1 MKGIIDIN
9 IKRKDG
15 TTEHRREHNVV
26 FDIPALA
33 LKKSLEYPEIS
44 RILGSQY
51 VYNESFWN
59 LANHF
64 KYFGLSE
71 DTMNLE
77 EPEFRPVVLH
87 GKSSNATQ
95 WWESVPTITKTD
107 KSLMVQ
113 NTWTA
118 QQALTLKSIGFL
130 DSNNPG
136 NNIIAFI
143 TDYVTN
149 STGYAHFMDGK
160 LYASYLNQT
169 YRGCVTA
176 DLKLSNFKFT
186 NNYMGG
192 LLGSS
197 SEYATHTIPYP
208 LANSNERAAYTKTT
222 FEKGVQQYPYDTY
235 TRLCIYNKSNL
246 DTPLRYFDLSQFS
259 GMYQPD
265 SSTYRQKLRIIN
277 TGTKNYLVQFY
288 SSAGTMVSNAWQ
300 IPDEPI
306 AEDASI
312 PLVSSNF
319 MDSAWPSGYANSYSY
334 PTCLIIGNYVL
345 LPLGSNKYFCVRI
358 DDDLSVYVYK
368 GLATELYYSDYP
380 NGYFCHMPLSD
391 SGFQISCGR
400 LNSWPDRFS
409 NIGYRLYNSTAAN
422 FSTPIELA
430 EGDVLIISYKIEV
443 S

>member
-1 MKGIIDIN
+1 MKGIIDIT

-26 FDIPALA
+26 FDIPALV
-33 LKKSLEYPEIS
+33 LKKSFEYPEIS
-44 RILGSQY
+44 RMIDSQY
-51 VYNESFWN
+51 VSSSSFVN
-59 LANHF
+59 LDNYF

-77 EPEFRPVVLH
+77 KPEFRPVALV
-87 GKSSNATQ
+87 GKYSDATK
-95 WWESVPTITKTD
+95 WWESVPTITKND
-107 KSLMVQ
+107 KSLVVQ
-113 NTWTA
+113 NTWTV

-130 DSNNPG
+130 DSRYPG
-136 NNIIAFI
+136 NNIISFI

-149 STGYAHFMDGK
+149 SGAYVHVMDGK
-160 LYASYLNQT
+160 LYASHLNANN
-169 YRGCVTA
+169 RGCVIA

-186 NNYMGG
+186 NQYMGG

-197 SEYATHTIPYP
+197 SEYAIHTIPYP
-208 LANSNERAAYTKTT
+208 LANPNERAAYTNTT

-259 GMYQPD
+259 GVYQPNY
-265 SSTYRQKLRIIN
+265 SSYRRAIRIIN

-288 SSAGTMVSNAWQ
+288 SSEGTMFSNAWQ

-319 MDSAWPSGYANSYSY
+319 MDNAWPSGYSDSCPECAV
-334 PTCLIIGNYVL
+334 IGNYVFI
-345 LPLGSNKYFCVRI
+345 PLGSGKYCVVRVN
-358 DDDLSVYVYK
+358 DDLSVYVYK
-368 GLATELYYSDYP
+368 GLATELYYGDYL

-391 SGFQISCGR
+391 SGLQISLGR
-400 LNSWPDRFS
+400 LNLWPNYFDS
-409 NIGYRLYNSTAAN
+409 PSYRLYNSTAAN
-422 FSTPIELA
+422 FSTPITLA
-430 EGDVLIISYKIEV
+430 EGDVLTISYKIEV
-443 S
+443 A

>member
-33 LKKSLEYPEIS
+33 IKKSIKYPEIS
-44 RILGSQY
+44 RTLSSQY
-51 VYNESFWN
+51 VYSNSFYN
-59 LANHF
+59 LDNYF

-71 DTMNLE
+71 ETMNLE
-77 EPEFRPVVLH
+77 EPEFRPIALH
-87 GKSSNATQ
+87 GKYSNATQ

-107 KSLMVQ
+107 KSLVVQ

-130 DSNNPG
+130 DSGAPG
-136 NNIIAFI
+136 SNIIGFI

-149 STGYAHFMDGK
+149 STGYVHVMDGK
-160 LYASYLNQT
+160 LYASYLSSN
-169 YRGCVTA
+169 YKGCAIA

-186 NNYMGG
+186 NQYLGG
-192 LLGSS
+192 LLNGNY
-197 SEYATHTIPYP
+197 EYVTHTIPYP
-208 LANSNERAAYTKTT
+208 LANPNERAAYTKTT

-235 TRLCIYNKSNL
+235 TRLCIYDKTNL

-259 GMYQPD
+259 GMYN
-265 SSTYRQKLRIIN
+265 SGYSESRRTLRIIN

-288 SSAGTMVSNAWQ
+288 SSGGTTVSNAWQ

-312 PLVSSNF
+312 PLASSNF
-319 MDSAWPSGYANSYSY
+319 MDGVWPSGYSTSY
-334 PTCLIIGNYVL
+334 PKCAVIGNYVFITL
-345 LPLGSNKYFCVRI
+345 SQGSTYFCVRVN
-358 DDDLSVYVYK
+358 DDLSVYVYK
-368 GLATELYYSDYP
+368 GLASKLYYGDYLSF
-380 NGYFCHMPLSD
+380 YFCHMPLSD
-391 SGFQISCGR
+391 SGFQIRFGR
-400 LNSWPDRFS
+400 LNSWPTYFD
-409 NIGYRLYNSTAAN
+409 NVGYNLYNSTAAN
-422 FSTPIELA
+422 FSTPITLA
-430 EGDVLIISYKIEV
+430 EGDVLTISYKIEV
-443 S
+443 A

>member
-1 MKGIIDIN
+1 MKGIVDIN

-26 FDIPALA
+26 FDIPALV

-44 RILGSQY
+44 RTIDSQY
-51 VYNESFWN
+51 ASSRSFVN
-59 LANHF
+59 LDNYF

-77 EPEFRPVVLH
+77 KPEFRPVALA
-87 GKSSNATQ
+87 GKYSGATK
-95 WWESVPTITKTD
+95 WWESVPTITKND
-107 KSLMVQ
+107 KSLVVQ
-113 NTWTA
+113 NTWTV

-130 DSNNPG
+130 DSNYPG
-136 NNIIAFI
+136 NNIISFI

-149 STGYAHFMDGK
+149 SRGYVHIMDGK
-160 LYASYLNQT
+160 LYASYLNTT
-169 YRGCVTA
+169 YRGCAIA

-186 NNYMGG
+186 NQYMGG
-192 LLGSS
+192 LMGSY
-197 SEYATHTIPYP
+197 SEYVIHTIPYP
-208 LANSNERAAYTKTT
+208 LANPNERAAYTNTT

-235 TRLCIYNKSNL
+235 TRLCIYDKSNL

-259 GMYQPD
+259 GVYQPN
-265 SSTYRQKLRIIN
+265 SSSYRRAIRIIN

-288 SSAGTMVSNAWQ
+288 SSGGTMFSNAWQ

-319 MDSAWPSGYANSYSY
+319 MNNAWPSGYSSSY
-334 PTCLIIGNYVL
+334 PQCAVIGNYVFI
-345 LPLGSNKYFCVRI
+345 PLGSGKYCVVRVN
-358 DDDLSVYVYK
+358 DDLSVYAYK
-368 GLATELYYSDYP
+368 GLATELYYSEYL

-391 SGFQISCGR
+391 SGLQISLGR
-400 LNSWPDRFS
+400 VGSSWPSSFDS
-409 NIGYRLYNSTAAN
+409 PGYFLYNSTAAN
-422 FSTPIELA
+422 FSTPITLA
-430 EGDVLIISYKIEV
+430 EGDVLTISYKIEV
-443 S
+443 A